1 MTRIASAVYLA
12 ISLHAIRRI
21 LRNASRVPRGSSAL
35 SAFHRTPSPHHL
47 VLVVSYADRCL
58 VYRLAGP
65 YSLSQEQA
73 LSIMSSPG
81 FPRYSSVPASTPVSL
96 DARLFPDEATEGCHD
111 YGFLLDALSGSPA
124 LPHLK
129 SFADSA
135 IRFMDSQ
142 PEP

>member
-1 MTRIASAVYLA
+1 MKSLRYPLYLA
-12 ISLHAIRRI
+12 ILLHALRRI
-21 LRNASRVPRGSSAL
+21 LRKASRVPRGTAL
-35 SAFHRTPSPHHL
+35 AAFHRTPSPYHL
-47 VLVVSYADRCL
+47 VLVVSYADKCL
-58 VYRLAGP
+58 IYRLAGP
-65 YSLSQEQA
+65 YSLSREQA
-73 LSIMSSPG
+73 LSIMSRPG

-96 DARLFPDEATEGCHD
+96 EARLFHDEVTEGCHD

-142 PEP
+142 PKH

>member
-1 MTRIASAVYLA
+1 MKSLRYPLYLA
-12 ISLHAIRRI
+12 ILLHAIRRI
-21 LRNASRVPRGSSAL
+21 LRKASSVPRGSSAL
-35 SAFHRTPSPHHL
+35 SAFHRTPSPHRL

-73 LSIMSSPG
+73 LSIMSRPG
-81 FPRYSSVPASTPVSL
+81 FPRYSSVPASTPVSIE
-96 DARLFPDEATEGCHD
+96 ARLFPDELTEGCHD
-111 YGFLLDALSGSPA
+111 YQYILDALSGSPA

-142 PEP
+142 PKP